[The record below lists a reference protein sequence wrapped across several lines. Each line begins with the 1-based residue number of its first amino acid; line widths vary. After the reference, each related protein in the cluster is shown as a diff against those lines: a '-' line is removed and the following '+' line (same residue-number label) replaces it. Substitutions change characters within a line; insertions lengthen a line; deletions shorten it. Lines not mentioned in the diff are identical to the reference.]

1 MIITLI
7 GYRGTGKSRIAP
19 LLAERLQWP
28 WADADVELERNSGRS
43 IREIFATDGEPTFR
57 AMERLQLIELL
68 KSPQLVLAAGGGAIL
83 NAETRADFKAAGPV
97 VWLQANESTIAD
109 RILGDRQNSAHRPNL
124 TPQGGREEIRAMLA
138 FREPLYAETATMT
151 VRTDNRHPQSVAN
164 EIFAAL
170 PETLRPPAGA
180 RP

>member
-19 LLAERLQWP
+19 LLAERLNWP

-57 AMERLQLIELL
+57 AMERIQLVELL
-68 KSPQLVLAAGGGAIL
+68 KSPKLVLAAGGGAIL
-83 NAETRADFKAAGPV
+83 NPETRADFKAAGPV
-97 VWLQANESTIAD
+97 IWLQADENTIAD

-124 TPQGGREEIRAMLA
+124 TPQGGRDEIRAMLA
-138 FREPLYAETATMT
+138 FRQPLYEETATMT
-151 VRTDNRHPQSVAN
+151 VRTDQRHPQSVAS
-164 EIFAAL
+164 EIYAAL
-170 PETLRPPAGA
+170 PVQIRTSTGGRS
-180 RP
+180 